1 MQPVV
6 TAQLRRRRL
15 RLFIHVFLAQ
25 RGVSGGDQRQPQ
37 RQHHQAQHSSA
48 PMQLCN
54 QLAPPRAGS
63 PIVAADAETLSMR
76 PGADSMT
83 ATLAAPTPPPG
94 PQMPP
99 PAPLPILP
107 DDGGFACSTHNCAL
121 PMQGCSAAVQCM
133 QSASLENLG
142 TAHTPLQWLL

>member
-6 TAQLRRRRL
+6 TAQLRLRRP

-25 RGVSGGDQRQPQ
+25 RGVSGGGQRQPQ
-37 RQHHQAQHSSA
+37 RQQHQAQHSSA
-48 PMQLCN
+48 PGQLCN

-83 ATLAAPTPPPG
+83 ATLAAPTPPPR

-107 DDGGFACSTHNCAL
+107 DDGGFACSDAGLQRCCAMHADRL
-121 PMQGCSAAVQCM
+121 SGKPRHSPHAAAMV
-133 QSASLENLG
+133 ALG
-142 TAHTPLQWLL
+142 IVT